1 MKKLLVLLLI
11 VVLVAFPLVGCVPVT
26 PAEGKEGE
34 VIGEIK
40 EEVEYIEEG
49 QIEDIVLYNIM
60 LVDEDQVEIVL

>member
-11 VVLVAFPLVGCVPVT
+11 VVLVAFSLVGCVPAT
-26 PAEGKEGE
+26 PAEGKEDK
-34 VIGEIK
+34 VIGEIE

-60 LVDEDQVEIVL
+60 LVDEEQVEIVL